1 MEYRMES
8 IDLDS
13 FIGKKVKKK
22 RSELGMSQGKLG
34 KFLGVSFQQIQKYE
48 NGKNRI
54 SASTLLQISRIL
66 GVDFSYFIEGY
77 DTVESLHDVSTVT
90 YQSCGN
96 KESNLLITHFF
107 KIKDFALRKQILDII
122 KRISLLFE
130 DK

>member
-1 MEYRMES
+1 MEYRVES

-13 FIGKKVKKK
+13 FIGRKVKKK

-34 KFLGVSFQQIQKYE
+34 RFLGVSFQQIQKYE

-77 DTVESLHDVSTVT
+77 DTVESLHDVSTAT
-90 YQSCGN
+90 YQSYGS

-107 KIKDFALRKQILDII
+107 KIKDFTLRKQILDII
-122 KRISLLFE
+122 KRISLLSE

>member
-1 MEYRMES
+1 MEYRVES

-13 FIGKKVKKK
+13 FIGRKVKKK

-34 KFLGVSFQQIQKYE
+34 RFLGVSFQQIQKYE

-90 YQSCGN
+90 YQSYGN

-107 KIKDFALRKQILDII
+107 KIKDFTLRKQILDII
-122 KRISLLFE
+122 KRISLLSE

>member
-1 MEYRMES
+1 MEYRVES

-13 FIGKKVKKK
+13 FIGRKVKKK

-34 KFLGVSFQQIQKYE
+34 RFLGVSFQQIQKYE

-77 DTVESLHDVSTVT
+77 DTVESLHDVSTAT
-90 YQSCGN
+90 YQSYGN

-107 KIKDFALRKQILDII
+107 KIKDFTLRKQILDII
-122 KRISLLFE
+122 KRISLLSE